1 MSDPKSMTEVEADK
15 EAGRRTPEQTG
26 EGSGRIKQAQHNPE
40 KNLPRGSEAETHA
53 RK

>member
-1 MSDPKSMTEVEADK
+1 MADRDPMSGDEDQSPSTQIDEEK
-15 EAGRRTPEQTG
+15 
-26 EGSGRIKQAQHNPE
+26 GRIKQPQQQDGAE